1 VPDAAA
7 PIRVLVC
14 DDQTVVRAG
23 YMTIL
28 ADQPDVAVVGEA
40 GSGAV
45 AVQEAQRL
53 RPDVVVMDIHM
64 SVLSPSR

>member
-1 VPDAAA
+1 MPDAAA
-7 PIRVLVC
+7 PIRVPVC

-28 ADQPDVAVVGEA
+28 AAQPDMAVVGEA
-40 GSGAV
+40 GNGAV

-53 RPDVVVMDIHM
+53 RPDVVVMDIQM
-64 SVLSPSR
+64 PVLSPSR